1 MPAESIQYRKF
12 SVESDVYS
20 FGVLLWEVWTLGK
33 QPFFESSNLEV
44 IQQVVNGK
52 KLDQPK
58 HCPDEVYEVMRDK
71 CWRYHAQDRASMTE
85 ILENLRRFQREYI
98 AGGQATQ
105 RLVQSGLQ

>member
-1 MPAESIQYRKF
+1 M
-12 SVESDVYS
+12 ESDVYS

-58 HCPDEVYEVMRDK
+58 HCPDEVYAVMNK
-71 CWRYHAQDRASMTE
+71 CWCYHAQDRASMTE
-85 ILENLRRFQREYI
+85 ILENLRRFQRDHNC
-98 AGGQATQ
+98 G
-105 RLVQSGLQ
+105 RLAE